1 VGARSRFE
9 VVTAPFLMEPTLSKS
24 FGIRGGMGMMLGLF
38 LVALLIVVREGRKL
52 FSRAIADL
60 DATS

>member
-1 VGARSRFE
+1 M
-9 VVTAPFLMEPTLSKS
+9 VTPPFLMEPTLGKS
-24 FGIRGGMGMMLGLF
+24 FGLRAGVGMLLGLF
-38 LVALLIVVREGRKL
+38 LVALLIAVREGRKL